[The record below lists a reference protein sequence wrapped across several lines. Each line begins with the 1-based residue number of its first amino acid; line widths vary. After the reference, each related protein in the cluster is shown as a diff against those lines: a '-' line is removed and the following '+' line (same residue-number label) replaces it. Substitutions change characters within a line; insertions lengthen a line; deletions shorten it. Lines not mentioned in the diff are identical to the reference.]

1 MMGTIYKTGCVLCA
15 QNCGL
20 EIEVEANRIVK
31 VKGDKINVKS
41 EGYVCRKGLNV
52 AYHQHN
58 ADRLK
63 YPLKKSVI
71 NLNAYPGI
79 RPLTKLPPNSKAL
92 LTSMA
97 HAHSLTWGAAARAA
111 ILRRLS
117 ASA

>member
-1 MMGTIYKTGCVLCA
+1 MGTIYKTGCVLCA

-63 YPLKKSVI
+63 YPLKKVGDKFERISWDQAIDEIAVKLKNI
-71 NLNAYPGI
+71 IGQYGPRSFAYMGGGGQGC
-79 RPLTKLPPNSKAL
+79 
-92 LTSMA
+92 
-97 HAHSLTWGAAARAA
+97 HFE
-111 ILRRLS
+111 RRR
-117 ASA
+117 